1 MSQKLL
7 SELYNAYYSA
17 RKHKRNTLNQL
28 AFEFDLSKN
37 IHELYDAIRT
47 RTYEPLQSIA
57 FIVEEPVKREVFA
70 ANFRDRVVHH
80 WIFNHLNPVL
90 DGRFIDDCYS
100 CRVGK
105 GTLFGIRRLEHH
117 VRSCSQNH
125 TKPCYVMKMDI
136 EGYFM
141 RMNRKILYDQLERH
155 FEKPHPHWKNVPIDL
170 ARYLIQK
177 NLFNDPT
184 LDCKFNTAP
193 HTWDGLPKSKSLFYA
208 RPDCGLPIGN
218 LTSQLFSNVY
228 MGDFDNFVKRKLK
241 CKHYGRYVDDFYILS
256 SSQDPEYYR
265 YLRHEIDNYLQT
277 NLELNLH
284 PKKFYLQHYSKGIPF
299 LGVVVYP
306 YHTVVNRK
314 NKANLFRA
322 SPEKRLDYRGM
333 FLPHNSYQII
343 QKFFVSLQN

>member
-1 MSQKLL
+1 MQSTLL
-7 SELYNAYYSA
+7 SELYHAYYCA

-28 AFEFDLSKN
+28 AFEYDLSKN

-47 RTYEPLQSIA
+47 RTYEPLHSIA

-90 DGRFIDDCYS
+90 DNRFITDCYS
-100 CRVGK
+100 CREGK

-117 VRSCSQNH
+117 VRSCSENH
-125 TKPCYVMKMDI
+125 TKPCYVLKFDI

-141 RMNRKILYDQLERH
+141 RMNRKILYQQLERH
-155 FEKPHPHWKNVPIDL
+155 LEKPHPHWQNVPIDL
-170 ARYLIQK
+170 VKYLIRK
-177 NLFNDPT
+177 TIFNDPT
-184 LDCKFNTAP
+184 KDCRFNTAP
-193 HTWDGLPKSKSLFYA
+193 YTWTGLPKSKSLFYA

-228 MGDFDNFVKRKLK
+228 MGDFDNFVKHKLK

-256 SSQDPEYYR
+256 TSEDPEYYR
-265 YLRHEIDNYLQT
+265 YLRREIDKYLHE

-284 PKKFYLQHYSKGIPF
+284 PKKHYFQHYSKGIPF

-306 YHTVVNRK
+306 YHTVVNRRNKK
-314 NKANLFRA
+314 NFLKATPNR
-322 SPEKRLDYRGM
+322 KKDYRSM
-333 FLPHNSYQII
+333 FLHHNSFGI
-343 QKFFVSLQN
+343 LNG